1 MNKRAINMHQPPV
14 IPSRWSEEERRFAIR
29 IKQLVE
35 TLFLTQQQLLR
46 RVRALEEDKH
56 AQI

>member
-1 MNKRAINMHQPPV
+1 MNKRTANLHEPPV
-14 IPSRWSEEERRFAIR
+14 IPPQWSGEERRFAIR